1 MKDTLSHKARRF
13 SRLYKALAVA
23 LTVALVVE
31 TMPLKGALAFA
42 AEVAGGVQATQSI
55 QAGVGVPLRR

>member
-42 AEVAGGVQATQSI
+42 AEVAGGVHATQSI

>member
-1 MKDTLSHKARRF
+1 MKDTLSHKARR
-13 SRLYKALAVA
+13 LAYLHKALAVA

-42 AEVAGGVQATQSI
+42 AEVAEGVQTTQNI
-55 QAGVGVPLRR
+55 QAGGVFP